1 MNHKKRDR
9 MLAFLQKMN
18 KYMLNF
24 HRKKDLVQ
32 QVADFKLKKFKIMD
46 QVKYKLKDIYF
57 SKNENNSI
65 K

>member
-1 MNHKKRDR
+1 MPII
-9 MLAFLQKMN
+9 QKMN